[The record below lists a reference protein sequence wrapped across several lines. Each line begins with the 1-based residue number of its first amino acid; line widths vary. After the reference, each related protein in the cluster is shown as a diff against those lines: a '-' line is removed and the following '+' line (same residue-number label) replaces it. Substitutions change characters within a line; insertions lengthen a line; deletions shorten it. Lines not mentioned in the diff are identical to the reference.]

1 MSVYTDNG
9 YEGRTDYLKCM
20 SEDFGVSIQIVE
32 TLADT
37 LGPEEDFDGL
47 ITMLEDLEPNES

>member
-1 MSVYTDNG
+1 MSVYTNNG

-20 SEDFGVSIQIVE
+20 ADDYGVSIQIVE

-47 ITMLEDLEPNES
+47 VTMLEDMEPNG